1 MSEGPG
7 GPQGATAGGTLAM
20 RMLSQQAMVASQMK
34 RAANDKAIAQMLA
47 AKKSG
52 PPAARLGDE
61 IQHKSFLGALAGA
74 VLGAIVT
81 IAEGCLIMAA
91 CATGPYALV
100 LLPALMY
107 ASYKASDY
115 VEEKQNQLE
124 SWINSF
130 CDTDGAINTGSE
142 NVNINGKP
150 AARAAVTLPPPPPP
164 GAIPEVPQG
173 EPSWGD
179 IATDLL
185 ESAAEKAVPLAKA
198 WGNAVITL
206 TDSNAGFMDRV
217 SAGASLLF
225 PAGPVLME
233 FATMVG
239 GRGEIKKDVDFPE
252 AGEDTALCDKENK
265 PPRIAQGSSNVFIN
279 NQPAARKGDKLE
291 CSAAIVEG
299 SPDVFIGGEQV
310 TYLDIQL
317 EFPPW
322 QRMIL
327 GGITIASYLLPPA
340 GLLGKLGNLARL
352 GKLGNLLGKSGKLLG
367 AKLGALLGKTG
378 KSLKSIANKVI
389 RWVTDPVDPVTGA
402 YCDERTDFTLGQTL
416 PLSFTRFHS
425 SVLPLHGLTG
435 VGWSDSWSEYAWVRE
450 QGNRVD
456 IITQGATLRFAFDG
470 DSDTAV
476 NPYHAQ
482 YILRRRDDYLELFD
496 RDALSSRFFY
506 DAFPGMRLRH
516 PVTDDTSDDR
526 LAHSPGDRMY
536 MLGGMSDTAS
546 NRITFER
553 DSQYRITGVSHTD
566 GIRLKLTYHASGYP
580 RMSYRELYKPD
591 EKPLAIMVPAWN
603 ETGVISNMA
612 ELAATTLDYEN
623 YHIFV
628 GTYPNDPDT
637 QRDVDEVCARFPNV
651 HKVVCARPGPTSKAD
666 CLNNVLDA
674 ITQFERSANFAFAG
688 FILHDAEDVIS
699 PMELRLFNYLVERK
713 DLIQI
718 PVYPFEREWTHFT
731 SMTYIDEFSELHGK
745 DVPVREALAGQVP
758 SAGVGTCF
766 SRRAVTALLAD
777 GDGIAFDVQSLTED
791 YDIGFRLK
799 EKGMTEIFVRFPVV
813 DEAKER
819 EQRKFLQHA
828 RTSNMI
834 CVREYFPD
842 TFSTAVRQKSRWIIG
857 IVFQGFKT
865 HKWTSSLTLNYFL
878 WRDRKGAISNFVSFL
893 AMLVMLQLLLLL
905 AYESLWPDAWH
916 FLSIFSGSAWL
927 MTLLWLNFGLMVNR
941 IVQRVIF
948 VTGYYGL
955 TQGLLSV
962 LRLFW
967 GNLINFMANWR
978 ALKQVLQ
985 HGDPRRVAW
994 DKTTHDFPSVTGDTR
1009 SLRPLGQ
1016 ILLENQVITE
1026 EQLDTALRNR
1036 VEGLRLGGSMLMQG
1050 LISAEQLAQALAEQ
1064 NGVAWESIDAWQIP
1078 SSLIA
1083 EMPASVALH
1092 YAVLPLRLE
1101 NDELIVGSEDGI
1113 DPVSLAA
1120 LTRKVGRKVRYVI
1133 VLRGQIVTGLRHW
1146 YARRR
1151 GHDPRAM
1158 LYNAVQHQWLTE
1170 QQTGEIWRQYVPH
1183 QFLFAEILTTLGHIN
1198 RSAINVLLLRHERSS
1213 LPLGKFLVTEGVI
1226 SQETLDRVLTIQ
1238 RELQV
1243 SMQSLLLK
1251 AGLNTEQV
1259 AQLESENEGE

>member
-100 LLPALMY
+100 LVPALMY

-164 GAIPEVPQG
+164 GAIPEIPQG

-206 TDSNAGFMDRV
+206 TESNAGFMDRV

-310 TYLDIQL
+310 TYLDIQP

-340 GLLGKLGNLARL
+340 GLLEKLGNLAKL

-456 IITQGATLRFAFDG
+456 IISLGATLNFAFDG
-470 DSDTAV
+470 ESDTAV

-526 LAHSPGDRMY
+526 LAHSPADRMY

-566 GIRLKLTYHASGYP
+566 GIRLKLTYHASGYLKAIH
-580 RMSYRELYKPD
+580 RTD
-591 EKPLAIMVPAWN
+591 NGIQTLATYEQDARGRLTEADARLDYHLFYEYDAADRIIRWSDNDQTWSRFTYDAQGRCVTV
-603 ETGVISNMA
+603 TGA
-612 ELAATTLDYEN
+612 EGYYNATLDYGDGCTTVTDGKGIHC
-623 YHIFV
+623 Y
-628 GTYPNDPDT
+628 YYDPDG
-637 QRDVDEVCARFPNV
+637 N
-651 HKVVCARPGPTSKAD
+651 
-666 CLNNVLDA
+666 
-674 ITQFERSANFAFAG
+674 
-688 FILHDAEDVIS
+688 IL
-699 PMELRLFNYLVERK
+699 
-713 DLIQI
+713 
-718 PVYPFEREWTHFT
+718 REAAPDGSTT
-731 SMTYIDEFSELHGK
+731 TYEWDEFHHLLARHSPAGRVEKFEYNAAHGQLSRYTAA
-745 DVPVREALAGQVP
+745 DGAEWLYRYDERGLLSNITDPAGQTWTQLCDERGLPV
-758 SAGVGTCF
+758 
-766 SRRAVTALLAD
+766 
-777 GDGIAFDVQSLTED
+777 SL
-791 YDIGFRLK
+791 
-799 EKGMTEIFVRFPVV
+799 VSP
-813 DEAKER
+813 
-819 EQRKFLQHA
+819 
-828 RTSNMI
+828 
-834 CVREYFPD
+834 
-842 TFSTAVRQKSRWIIG
+842 
-857 IVFQGFKT
+857 QGEET
-865 HKWTSSLTLNYFL
+865 
-878 WRDRKGAISNFVSFL
+878 R
-893 AMLVMLQLLLLL
+893 L
-905 AYESLWPDAWH
+905 AYTA
-916 FLSIFSGSAWL
+916 
-927 MTLLWLNFGLMVNR
+927 
-941 IVQRVIF
+941 
-948 VTGYYGL
+948 
-955 TQGLLSV
+955 QGLLSGIFRQDER
-962 LRLFW
+962 RLGIEYDHHNRPETLTDVMGREHHTEYSGHDLPVKMRGPGGQSVRLQW
-967 GNLINFMANWR
+967 QQHHKLSGIER
-978 ALKQVLQ
+978 AGTGAEGFRYDSCGYLKAQSAGRHRISEETDQYAGGHRLKQAGNTQYDYDAAGRMVSRTKHRDGYRPETERFRWDSRDQLTGYCSAQ
-985 HGDPRRVAW
+985 GELWEYRHDASGRRTEKRCDRKKIRFTYLWDGDSIAEIREYRDDELYSVRHLVFNGFELISQQFSRVRQPHPSVAPQWVTRTNHAVSDLTGRPLMLFNSEGKTVWRPGQTSLWGLALSLPADTGYPDPRGELDPEADPGLLYAGQWRDAESGLCYNRFRYYEPESGMYLVS
-994 DKTTHDFPSVTGDTR
+994 D
-1009 SLRPLGQ
+1009 PLGLQ
-1016 ILLENQVITE
+1016 GG
-1026 EQLDTALRNR
+1026 EQTYRYVPNPLRWIDPLGLNKGASLSKMMNSSSDLM
-1036 VEGLRLGGSMLMQG
+1036 GLRRQP
-1050 LISAEQLAQALAEQ
+1050 Q
-1064 NGVAWESIDAWQIP
+1064 NFW
-1078 SSLIA
+1078 
-1083 EMPASVALH
+1083 
-1092 YAVLPLRLE
+1092 RL
-1101 NDELIVGSEDGI
+1101 
-1113 DPVSLAA
+1113 
-1120 LTRKVGRKVRYVI
+1120 Y
-1133 VLRGQIVTGLRHW
+1133 RGKDI
-1146 YARRR
+1146 
-1151 GHDPRAM
+1151 
-1158 LYNAVQHQWLTE
+1158 
-1170 QQTGEIWRQYVPH
+1170 
-1183 QFLFAEILTTLGHIN
+1183 
-1198 RSAINVLLLRHERSS
+1198 
-1213 LPLGKFLVTEGVI
+1213 
-1226 SQETLDRVLTIQ
+1226 
-1238 RELQV
+1238 
-1243 SMQSLLLK
+1243 
-1251 AGLNTEQV
+1251 
-1259 AQLESENEGE
+1259 

>member
-1 MSEGPG
+1 MDWLLDVF
-7 GPQGATAGGTLAM
+7 ATWLYGLKVIAITLAVIM
-20 RMLSQQAMVASQMK
+20 F
-34 RAANDKAIAQMLA
+34 I
-47 AKKSG
+47 SG
-52 PPAARLGDE
+52 LDDFF
-61 IQHKSFLGALAGA
+61 I
-74 VLGAIVT
+74 
-81 IAEGCLIMAA
+81 
-91 CATGPYALV
+91 
-100 LLPALMY
+100 
-107 ASYKASDY
+107 
-115 VEEKQNQLE
+115 
-124 SWINSF
+124 
-130 CDTDGAINTGSE
+130 
-142 NVNINGKP
+142 
-150 AARAAVTLPPPPPP
+150 
-164 GAIPEVPQG
+164 
-173 EPSWGD
+173 
-179 IATDLL
+179 
-185 ESAAEKAVPLAKA
+185 
-198 WGNAVITL
+198 
-206 TDSNAGFMDRV
+206 
-217 SAGASLLF
+217 
-225 PAGPVLME
+225 
-233 FATMVG
+233 
-239 GRGEIKKDVDFPE
+239 DV
-252 AGEDTALCDKENK
+252 
-265 PPRIAQGSSNVFIN
+265 V
-279 NQPAARKGDKLE
+279 
-291 CSAAIVEG
+291 
-299 SPDVFIGGEQV
+299 
-310 TYLDIQL
+310 Y
-317 EFPPW
+317 
-322 QRMIL
+322 
-327 GGITIASYLLPPA
+327 
-340 GLLGKLGNLARL
+340 
-352 GKLGNLLGKSGKLLG
+352 
-367 AKLGALLGKTG
+367 
-378 KSLKSIANKVI
+378 
-389 RWVTDPVDPVTGA
+389 
-402 YCDERTDFTLGQTL
+402 
-416 PLSFTRFHS
+416 
-425 SVLPLHGLTG
+425 
-435 VGWSDSWSEYAWVRE
+435 WVR
-450 QGNRVD
+450 RIKRKLSV
-456 IITQGATLRFAFDG
+456 
-470 DSDTAV
+470 
-476 NPYHAQ
+476 Y
-482 YILRRRDDYLELFD
+482 RR
-496 RDALSSRFFY
+496 
-506 DAFPGMRLRH
+506 
-516 PVTDDTSDDR
+516 
-526 LAHSPGDRMY
+526 
-536 MLGGMSDTAS
+536 
-546 NRITFER
+546 
-553 DSQYRITGVSHTD
+553 
-566 GIRLKLTYHASGYP
+566 YP

-603 ETGVISNMA
+603 ETGVIGNMA

-893 AMLVMLQLLLLL
+893 AMLVMIQLLLLL

-967 GNLINFMANWR
+967 GNLMNFMANWR

-985 HGDPRRVAW
+985 HGDPRR
-994 DKTTHDFPSVTGDTR
+994 
-1009 SLRPLGQ
+1009 
-1016 ILLENQVITE
+1016 
-1026 EQLDTALRNR
+1026 
-1036 VEGLRLGGSMLMQG
+1036 
-1050 LISAEQLAQALAEQ
+1050 
-1064 NGVAWESIDAWQIP
+1064 VAWESIDAWQIP

-1092 YAVLPLRLE
+1092 YAVLPLRLD

-1170 QQTGEIWRQYVPH
+1170 QQAGEIWRQYVPH

-1226 SQETLDRVLTIQ
+1226 SQETLDRVLTVQ

>member
-1 MSEGPG
+1 MDWLLDVF
-7 GPQGATAGGTLAM
+7 ATWLYGLKVIAITLAVIM
-20 RMLSQQAMVASQMK
+20 F
-34 RAANDKAIAQMLA
+34 I
-47 AKKSG
+47 SG
-52 PPAARLGDE
+52 LDDFF
-61 IQHKSFLGALAGA
+61 I
-74 VLGAIVT
+74 
-81 IAEGCLIMAA
+81 
-91 CATGPYALV
+91 
-100 LLPALMY
+100 
-107 ASYKASDY
+107 
-115 VEEKQNQLE
+115 
-124 SWINSF
+124 
-130 CDTDGAINTGSE
+130 
-142 NVNINGKP
+142 
-150 AARAAVTLPPPPPP
+150 
-164 GAIPEVPQG
+164 
-173 EPSWGD
+173 
-179 IATDLL
+179 
-185 ESAAEKAVPLAKA
+185 
-198 WGNAVITL
+198 
-206 TDSNAGFMDRV
+206 
-217 SAGASLLF
+217 
-225 PAGPVLME
+225 
-233 FATMVG
+233 
-239 GRGEIKKDVDFPE
+239 DV
-252 AGEDTALCDKENK
+252 
-265 PPRIAQGSSNVFIN
+265 V
-279 NQPAARKGDKLE
+279 
-291 CSAAIVEG
+291 
-299 SPDVFIGGEQV
+299 
-310 TYLDIQL
+310 Y
-317 EFPPW
+317 
-322 QRMIL
+322 
-327 GGITIASYLLPPA
+327 
-340 GLLGKLGNLARL
+340 
-352 GKLGNLLGKSGKLLG
+352 
-367 AKLGALLGKTG
+367 
-378 KSLKSIANKVI
+378 
-389 RWVTDPVDPVTGA
+389 
-402 YCDERTDFTLGQTL
+402 
-416 PLSFTRFHS
+416 
-425 SVLPLHGLTG
+425 
-435 VGWSDSWSEYAWVRE
+435 WVR
-450 QGNRVD
+450 RIKRKLSV
-456 IITQGATLRFAFDG
+456 
-470 DSDTAV
+470 
-476 NPYHAQ
+476 Y
-482 YILRRRDDYLELFD
+482 RR
-496 RDALSSRFFY
+496 
-506 DAFPGMRLRH
+506 
-516 PVTDDTSDDR
+516 
-526 LAHSPGDRMY
+526 
-536 MLGGMSDTAS
+536 
-546 NRITFER
+546 
-553 DSQYRITGVSHTD
+553 
-566 GIRLKLTYHASGYP
+566 YP

-603 ETGVISNMA
+603 ETGVIGNMA

-777 GDGIAFDVQSLTED
+777 GDGIAFDVQSLTGD

-893 AMLVMLQLLLLL
+893 AMLVMIQLLLLL

-994 DKTTHDFPSVTGDTR
+994 
-1009 SLRPLGQ
+1009 
-1016 ILLENQVITE
+1016 
-1026 EQLDTALRNR
+1026 
-1036 VEGLRLGGSMLMQG
+1036 
-1050 LISAEQLAQALAEQ
+1050 
-1064 NGVAWESIDAWQIP
+1064 ESIDAWQIP

-1092 YAVLPLRLE
+1092 YAVLPLRLD

-1170 QQTGEIWRQYVPH
+1170 QQAGEIWRQYVPH

>member
-61 IQHKSFLGALAGA
+61 IQHKSFLGALAGG

-603 ETGVISNMA
+603 ETGVIGNMA

>member
-1 MSEGPG
+1 MELKKLMEHISIIPDYRQAWKVEHKLSDILLLTICAVIS
-7 GPQGATAGGTLAM
+7 GAESWEDIEDFGETHLDFLKQYGDFENGIPVHDTIARVVSCISPAKFHECFINWM
-20 RMLSQQAMVASQMK
+20 RDCHSS
-34 RAANDKAIAQMLA
+34 NDKDVIAIDGKTLRHSYD
-47 AKKSG
+47 KS
-52 PPAARLGDE
+52 RRR
-61 IQHKSFLGALAGA
+61 
-74 VLGAIVT
+74 GAIHVISAFST
-81 IAEGCLIMAA
+81 MHS
-91 CATGPYALV
+91 LV
-100 LLPALMY
+100 IGQI
-107 ASYKASDY
+107 KTD
-115 VEEKQNQLE
+115 EKSNE
-124 SWINSF
+124 I
-130 CDTDGAINTGSE
+130 T
-142 NVNINGKP
+142 
-150 AARAAVTLPPPPPP
+150 
-164 GAIPEVPQG
+164 AIPE
-173 EPSWGD
+173 
-179 IATDLL
+179 LL
-185 ESAAEKAVPLAKA
+185 NMLDML
-198 WGNAVITL
+198 AVIMFISGL
-206 TDSNAGFMDRV
+206 DDF
-217 SAGASLLF
+217 F
-225 PAGPVLME
+225 
-233 FATMVG
+233 
-239 GRGEIKKDVDFPE
+239 IDV
-252 AGEDTALCDKENK
+252 
-265 PPRIAQGSSNVFIN
+265 V
-279 NQPAARKGDKLE
+279 
-291 CSAAIVEG
+291 
-299 SPDVFIGGEQV
+299 
-310 TYLDIQL
+310 Y
-317 EFPPW
+317 
-322 QRMIL
+322 
-327 GGITIASYLLPPA
+327 
-340 GLLGKLGNLARL
+340 
-352 GKLGNLLGKSGKLLG
+352 
-367 AKLGALLGKTG
+367 
-378 KSLKSIANKVI
+378 
-389 RWVTDPVDPVTGA
+389 
-402 YCDERTDFTLGQTL
+402 
-416 PLSFTRFHS
+416 
-425 SVLPLHGLTG
+425 
-435 VGWSDSWSEYAWVRE
+435 WVR
-450 QGNRVD
+450 RIKRKLSV
-456 IITQGATLRFAFDG
+456 
-470 DSDTAV
+470 
-476 NPYHAQ
+476 Y
-482 YILRRRDDYLELFD
+482 RR
-496 RDALSSRFFY
+496 
-506 DAFPGMRLRH
+506 
-516 PVTDDTSDDR
+516 
-526 LAHSPGDRMY
+526 
-536 MLGGMSDTAS
+536 
-546 NRITFER
+546 
-553 DSQYRITGVSHTD
+553 
-566 GIRLKLTYHASGYP
+566 YP

-603 ETGVISNMA
+603 ETGVIGNMA

-927 MTLLWLNFGLMVNR
+927 MTLLWLNFGLMFNR

-1009 SLRPLGQ
+1009 SLRSLGQ

>member
-1 MSEGPG
+1 MDWLLDVF
-7 GPQGATAGGTLAM
+7 ATWLYGLKVIAITLAVIM
-20 RMLSQQAMVASQMK
+20 F
-34 RAANDKAIAQMLA
+34 I
-47 AKKSG
+47 SG
-52 PPAARLGDE
+52 LDDFF
-61 IQHKSFLGALAGA
+61 I
-74 VLGAIVT
+74 
-81 IAEGCLIMAA
+81 
-91 CATGPYALV
+91 
-100 LLPALMY
+100 
-107 ASYKASDY
+107 
-115 VEEKQNQLE
+115 
-124 SWINSF
+124 
-130 CDTDGAINTGSE
+130 
-142 NVNINGKP
+142 
-150 AARAAVTLPPPPPP
+150 
-164 GAIPEVPQG
+164 
-173 EPSWGD
+173 
-179 IATDLL
+179 
-185 ESAAEKAVPLAKA
+185 
-198 WGNAVITL
+198 
-206 TDSNAGFMDRV
+206 
-217 SAGASLLF
+217 
-225 PAGPVLME
+225 
-233 FATMVG
+233 
-239 GRGEIKKDVDFPE
+239 DV
-252 AGEDTALCDKENK
+252 
-265 PPRIAQGSSNVFIN
+265 V
-279 NQPAARKGDKLE
+279 
-291 CSAAIVEG
+291 
-299 SPDVFIGGEQV
+299 
-310 TYLDIQL
+310 Y
-317 EFPPW
+317 
-322 QRMIL
+322 
-327 GGITIASYLLPPA
+327 
-340 GLLGKLGNLARL
+340 
-352 GKLGNLLGKSGKLLG
+352 
-367 AKLGALLGKTG
+367 
-378 KSLKSIANKVI
+378 
-389 RWVTDPVDPVTGA
+389 
-402 YCDERTDFTLGQTL
+402 
-416 PLSFTRFHS
+416 
-425 SVLPLHGLTG
+425 
-435 VGWSDSWSEYAWVRE
+435 WVR
-450 QGNRVD
+450 RIKRKLSV
-456 IITQGATLRFAFDG
+456 
-470 DSDTAV
+470 
-476 NPYHAQ
+476 Y
-482 YILRRRDDYLELFD
+482 RR
-496 RDALSSRFFY
+496 
-506 DAFPGMRLRH
+506 
-516 PVTDDTSDDR
+516 
-526 LAHSPGDRMY
+526 
-536 MLGGMSDTAS
+536 
-546 NRITFER
+546 
-553 DSQYRITGVSHTD
+553 
-566 GIRLKLTYHASGYP
+566 YP

-603 ETGVISNMA
+603 ETGVIGNMA

-893 AMLVMLQLLLLL
+893 AMLVMIQLLLLL

-994 DKTTHDFPSVTGDTR
+994 
-1009 SLRPLGQ
+1009 
-1016 ILLENQVITE
+1016 
-1026 EQLDTALRNR
+1026 
-1036 VEGLRLGGSMLMQG
+1036 
-1050 LISAEQLAQALAEQ
+1050 
-1064 NGVAWESIDAWQIP
+1064 ESIDAWQIP

-1092 YAVLPLRLE
+1092 YEVLPLRLD

-1170 QQTGEIWRQYVPH
+1170 QQAGEIWRQYVPH

-1226 SQETLDRVLTIQ
+1226 SQETLDRVLTVQ

>member
-1 MSEGPG
+1 MDWLLDVF
-7 GPQGATAGGTLAM
+7 ATWLYGLKVIAITLAVIM
-20 RMLSQQAMVASQMK
+20 F
-34 RAANDKAIAQMLA
+34 I
-47 AKKSG
+47 SG
-52 PPAARLGDE
+52 LDDFF
-61 IQHKSFLGALAGA
+61 I
-74 VLGAIVT
+74 
-81 IAEGCLIMAA
+81 
-91 CATGPYALV
+91 
-100 LLPALMY
+100 
-107 ASYKASDY
+107 
-115 VEEKQNQLE
+115 
-124 SWINSF
+124 
-130 CDTDGAINTGSE
+130 
-142 NVNINGKP
+142 
-150 AARAAVTLPPPPPP
+150 
-164 GAIPEVPQG
+164 
-173 EPSWGD
+173 
-179 IATDLL
+179 
-185 ESAAEKAVPLAKA
+185 
-198 WGNAVITL
+198 
-206 TDSNAGFMDRV
+206 
-217 SAGASLLF
+217 
-225 PAGPVLME
+225 
-233 FATMVG
+233 
-239 GRGEIKKDVDFPE
+239 DV
-252 AGEDTALCDKENK
+252 
-265 PPRIAQGSSNVFIN
+265 V
-279 NQPAARKGDKLE
+279 
-291 CSAAIVEG
+291 
-299 SPDVFIGGEQV
+299 
-310 TYLDIQL
+310 Y
-317 EFPPW
+317 
-322 QRMIL
+322 
-327 GGITIASYLLPPA
+327 
-340 GLLGKLGNLARL
+340 
-352 GKLGNLLGKSGKLLG
+352 
-367 AKLGALLGKTG
+367 
-378 KSLKSIANKVI
+378 
-389 RWVTDPVDPVTGA
+389 
-402 YCDERTDFTLGQTL
+402 
-416 PLSFTRFHS
+416 
-425 SVLPLHGLTG
+425 
-435 VGWSDSWSEYAWVRE
+435 WVR
-450 QGNRVD
+450 RIKRKLSV
-456 IITQGATLRFAFDG
+456 
-470 DSDTAV
+470 
-476 NPYHAQ
+476 Y
-482 YILRRRDDYLELFD
+482 RR
-496 RDALSSRFFY
+496 
-506 DAFPGMRLRH
+506 
-516 PVTDDTSDDR
+516 
-526 LAHSPGDRMY
+526 
-536 MLGGMSDTAS
+536 
-546 NRITFER
+546 
-553 DSQYRITGVSHTD
+553 
-566 GIRLKLTYHASGYP
+566 YP

-603 ETGVISNMA
+603 ETGVIGNMA

-893 AMLVMLQLLLLL
+893 AMLVMIQLLLLL

-927 MTLLWLNFGLMVNR
+927 MTLLWLNFGLMINR
-941 IVQRVIF
+941 IVQRV
-948 VTGYYGL
+948 
-955 TQGLLSV
+955 
-962 LRLFW
+962 
-967 GNLINFMANWR
+967 
-978 ALKQVLQ
+978 
-985 HGDPRRVAW
+985 
-994 DKTTHDFPSVTGDTR
+994 
-1009 SLRPLGQ
+1009 
-1016 ILLENQVITE
+1016 
-1026 EQLDTALRNR
+1026 
-1036 VEGLRLGGSMLMQG
+1036 
-1050 LISAEQLAQALAEQ
+1050 ISAEQLAQALAEQ

-1092 YAVLPLRLE
+1092 YAVLPLRLD

-1170 QQTGEIWRQYVPH
+1170 QQAGEIWRQYVPH

>member
-1 MSEGPG
+1 MDWLLDVF
-7 GPQGATAGGTLAM
+7 ATWLYGLKVIAITLAVIM
-20 RMLSQQAMVASQMK
+20 F
-34 RAANDKAIAQMLA
+34 I
-47 AKKSG
+47 SG
-52 PPAARLGDE
+52 LDDFF
-61 IQHKSFLGALAGA
+61 I
-74 VLGAIVT
+74 
-81 IAEGCLIMAA
+81 
-91 CATGPYALV
+91 
-100 LLPALMY
+100 
-107 ASYKASDY
+107 
-115 VEEKQNQLE
+115 
-124 SWINSF
+124 
-130 CDTDGAINTGSE
+130 
-142 NVNINGKP
+142 
-150 AARAAVTLPPPPPP
+150 
-164 GAIPEVPQG
+164 
-173 EPSWGD
+173 
-179 IATDLL
+179 
-185 ESAAEKAVPLAKA
+185 
-198 WGNAVITL
+198 
-206 TDSNAGFMDRV
+206 
-217 SAGASLLF
+217 
-225 PAGPVLME
+225 
-233 FATMVG
+233 
-239 GRGEIKKDVDFPE
+239 DV
-252 AGEDTALCDKENK
+252 
-265 PPRIAQGSSNVFIN
+265 V
-279 NQPAARKGDKLE
+279 
-291 CSAAIVEG
+291 
-299 SPDVFIGGEQV
+299 
-310 TYLDIQL
+310 Y
-317 EFPPW
+317 
-322 QRMIL
+322 
-327 GGITIASYLLPPA
+327 
-340 GLLGKLGNLARL
+340 
-352 GKLGNLLGKSGKLLG
+352 
-367 AKLGALLGKTG
+367 
-378 KSLKSIANKVI
+378 
-389 RWVTDPVDPVTGA
+389 
-402 YCDERTDFTLGQTL
+402 
-416 PLSFTRFHS
+416 
-425 SVLPLHGLTG
+425 
-435 VGWSDSWSEYAWVRE
+435 WVR
-450 QGNRVD
+450 RIKRKLSV
-456 IITQGATLRFAFDG
+456 
-470 DSDTAV
+470 
-476 NPYHAQ
+476 Y
-482 YILRRRDDYLELFD
+482 RR
-496 RDALSSRFFY
+496 
-506 DAFPGMRLRH
+506 
-516 PVTDDTSDDR
+516 
-526 LAHSPGDRMY
+526 
-536 MLGGMSDTAS
+536 
-546 NRITFER
+546 
-553 DSQYRITGVSHTD
+553 
-566 GIRLKLTYHASGYP
+566 YP

-603 ETGVISNMA
+603 ETGVIGNMA

-955 TQGLLSV
+955 TQGL
-962 LRLFW
+962 
-967 GNLINFMANWR
+967 
-978 ALKQVLQ
+978 
-985 HGDPRRVAW
+985 
-994 DKTTHDFPSVTGDTR
+994 
-1009 SLRPLGQ
+1009 
-1016 ILLENQVITE
+1016 
-1026 EQLDTALRNR
+1026 
-1036 VEGLRLGGSMLMQG
+1036 
-1050 LISAEQLAQALAEQ
+1050 ISAEQLAQALAEQ

>member
-1 MSEGPG
+1 MDWLLDVF
-7 GPQGATAGGTLAM
+7 ATWLYGLKVIAITLAVIM
-20 RMLSQQAMVASQMK
+20 F
-34 RAANDKAIAQMLA
+34 I
-47 AKKSG
+47 SG
-52 PPAARLGDE
+52 LDDFF
-61 IQHKSFLGALAGA
+61 I
-74 VLGAIVT
+74 
-81 IAEGCLIMAA
+81 
-91 CATGPYALV
+91 
-100 LLPALMY
+100 
-107 ASYKASDY
+107 
-115 VEEKQNQLE
+115 
-124 SWINSF
+124 
-130 CDTDGAINTGSE
+130 
-142 NVNINGKP
+142 
-150 AARAAVTLPPPPPP
+150 
-164 GAIPEVPQG
+164 
-173 EPSWGD
+173 
-179 IATDLL
+179 
-185 ESAAEKAVPLAKA
+185 
-198 WGNAVITL
+198 
-206 TDSNAGFMDRV
+206 
-217 SAGASLLF
+217 
-225 PAGPVLME
+225 
-233 FATMVG
+233 
-239 GRGEIKKDVDFPE
+239 DV
-252 AGEDTALCDKENK
+252 
-265 PPRIAQGSSNVFIN
+265 V
-279 NQPAARKGDKLE
+279 
-291 CSAAIVEG
+291 
-299 SPDVFIGGEQV
+299 
-310 TYLDIQL
+310 Y
-317 EFPPW
+317 
-322 QRMIL
+322 
-327 GGITIASYLLPPA
+327 
-340 GLLGKLGNLARL
+340 
-352 GKLGNLLGKSGKLLG
+352 
-367 AKLGALLGKTG
+367 
-378 KSLKSIANKVI
+378 
-389 RWVTDPVDPVTGA
+389 
-402 YCDERTDFTLGQTL
+402 
-416 PLSFTRFHS
+416 
-425 SVLPLHGLTG
+425 
-435 VGWSDSWSEYAWVRE
+435 WVR
-450 QGNRVD
+450 RIKRKLSV
-456 IITQGATLRFAFDG
+456 
-470 DSDTAV
+470 
-476 NPYHAQ
+476 Y
-482 YILRRRDDYLELFD
+482 RR
-496 RDALSSRFFY
+496 
-506 DAFPGMRLRH
+506 
-516 PVTDDTSDDR
+516 
-526 LAHSPGDRMY
+526 
-536 MLGGMSDTAS
+536 
-546 NRITFER
+546 
-553 DSQYRITGVSHTD
+553 
-566 GIRLKLTYHASGYP
+566 YP

-603 ETGVISNMA
+603 ETGVIGNMA

-905 AYESLWPDAWH
+905 AYESLWPNAWH

-985 HGDPRRVAW
+985 HGDPRR
-994 DKTTHDFPSVTGDTR
+994 
-1009 SLRPLGQ
+1009 
-1016 ILLENQVITE
+1016 
-1026 EQLDTALRNR
+1026 
-1036 VEGLRLGGSMLMQG
+1036 
-1050 LISAEQLAQALAEQ
+1050 
-1064 NGVAWESIDAWQIP
+1064 VAWESIDAWQIP

>member
-1 MSEGPG
+1 MDWLLDVF
-7 GPQGATAGGTLAM
+7 ATWLYGLKVIAITLAVIM
-20 RMLSQQAMVASQMK
+20 F
-34 RAANDKAIAQMLA
+34 I
-47 AKKSG
+47 SG
-52 PPAARLGDE
+52 LDDFF
-61 IQHKSFLGALAGA
+61 I
-74 VLGAIVT
+74 
-81 IAEGCLIMAA
+81 
-91 CATGPYALV
+91 
-100 LLPALMY
+100 
-107 ASYKASDY
+107 
-115 VEEKQNQLE
+115 
-124 SWINSF
+124 
-130 CDTDGAINTGSE
+130 
-142 NVNINGKP
+142 
-150 AARAAVTLPPPPPP
+150 
-164 GAIPEVPQG
+164 
-173 EPSWGD
+173 
-179 IATDLL
+179 
-185 ESAAEKAVPLAKA
+185 
-198 WGNAVITL
+198 
-206 TDSNAGFMDRV
+206 
-217 SAGASLLF
+217 
-225 PAGPVLME
+225 
-233 FATMVG
+233 
-239 GRGEIKKDVDFPE
+239 DV
-252 AGEDTALCDKENK
+252 
-265 PPRIAQGSSNVFIN
+265 V
-279 NQPAARKGDKLE
+279 
-291 CSAAIVEG
+291 
-299 SPDVFIGGEQV
+299 
-310 TYLDIQL
+310 Y
-317 EFPPW
+317 
-322 QRMIL
+322 
-327 GGITIASYLLPPA
+327 
-340 GLLGKLGNLARL
+340 
-352 GKLGNLLGKSGKLLG
+352 
-367 AKLGALLGKTG
+367 
-378 KSLKSIANKVI
+378 
-389 RWVTDPVDPVTGA
+389 
-402 YCDERTDFTLGQTL
+402 
-416 PLSFTRFHS
+416 
-425 SVLPLHGLTG
+425 
-435 VGWSDSWSEYAWVRE
+435 WVR
-450 QGNRVD
+450 RIKRKLSV
-456 IITQGATLRFAFDG
+456 
-470 DSDTAV
+470 
-476 NPYHAQ
+476 Y
-482 YILRRRDDYLELFD
+482 RR
-496 RDALSSRFFY
+496 
-506 DAFPGMRLRH
+506 
-516 PVTDDTSDDR
+516 
-526 LAHSPGDRMY
+526 
-536 MLGGMSDTAS
+536 
-546 NRITFER
+546 
-553 DSQYRITGVSHTD
+553 
-566 GIRLKLTYHASGYP
+566 YP

-603 ETGVISNMA
+603 ETGVIGNMA

-893 AMLVMLQLLLLL
+893 AMLVMIQLLLLL

-994 DKTTHDFPSVTGDTR
+994 
-1009 SLRPLGQ
+1009 
-1016 ILLENQVITE
+1016 
-1026 EQLDTALRNR
+1026 
-1036 VEGLRLGGSMLMQG
+1036 
-1050 LISAEQLAQALAEQ
+1050 
-1064 NGVAWESIDAWQIP
+1064 ESIDAWQIP

-1083 EMPASVALH
+1083 KMPASVALH
-1092 YAVLPLRLE
+1092 YAVLPLRLD

-1170 QQTGEIWRQYVPH
+1170 QQAGEIWRQYVPH

-1226 SQETLDRVLTIQ
+1226 SQETLDRVLTVQ

>member
-1 MSEGPG
+1 MDWLLDVF
-7 GPQGATAGGTLAM
+7 ATWLYGLKVIAITLAVIM
-20 RMLSQQAMVASQMK
+20 F
-34 RAANDKAIAQMLA
+34 I
-47 AKKSG
+47 SG
-52 PPAARLGDE
+52 LDDFF
-61 IQHKSFLGALAGA
+61 I
-74 VLGAIVT
+74 
-81 IAEGCLIMAA
+81 
-91 CATGPYALV
+91 
-100 LLPALMY
+100 
-107 ASYKASDY
+107 
-115 VEEKQNQLE
+115 
-124 SWINSF
+124 
-130 CDTDGAINTGSE
+130 
-142 NVNINGKP
+142 
-150 AARAAVTLPPPPPP
+150 
-164 GAIPEVPQG
+164 
-173 EPSWGD
+173 
-179 IATDLL
+179 
-185 ESAAEKAVPLAKA
+185 
-198 WGNAVITL
+198 
-206 TDSNAGFMDRV
+206 
-217 SAGASLLF
+217 
-225 PAGPVLME
+225 
-233 FATMVG
+233 
-239 GRGEIKKDVDFPE
+239 DV
-252 AGEDTALCDKENK
+252 
-265 PPRIAQGSSNVFIN
+265 V
-279 NQPAARKGDKLE
+279 
-291 CSAAIVEG
+291 
-299 SPDVFIGGEQV
+299 
-310 TYLDIQL
+310 Y
-317 EFPPW
+317 
-322 QRMIL
+322 
-327 GGITIASYLLPPA
+327 
-340 GLLGKLGNLARL
+340 
-352 GKLGNLLGKSGKLLG
+352 
-367 AKLGALLGKTG
+367 
-378 KSLKSIANKVI
+378 
-389 RWVTDPVDPVTGA
+389 
-402 YCDERTDFTLGQTL
+402 
-416 PLSFTRFHS
+416 
-425 SVLPLHGLTG
+425 
-435 VGWSDSWSEYAWVRE
+435 WVR
-450 QGNRVD
+450 RIKRKLSV
-456 IITQGATLRFAFDG
+456 
-470 DSDTAV
+470 
-476 NPYHAQ
+476 Y
-482 YILRRRDDYLELFD
+482 RR
-496 RDALSSRFFY
+496 
-506 DAFPGMRLRH
+506 
-516 PVTDDTSDDR
+516 
-526 LAHSPGDRMY
+526 
-536 MLGGMSDTAS
+536 
-546 NRITFER
+546 
-553 DSQYRITGVSHTD
+553 
-566 GIRLKLTYHASGYP
+566 YP

-603 ETGVISNMA
+603 ETGVIGNMA

-799 EKGMTEIFVRFPVV
+799 EKGMTELFVRFPVV

-893 AMLVMLQLLLLL
+893 AMLVMIQLLLLL

-994 DKTTHDFPSVTGDTR
+994 
-1009 SLRPLGQ
+1009 
-1016 ILLENQVITE
+1016 
-1026 EQLDTALRNR
+1026 
-1036 VEGLRLGGSMLMQG
+1036 
-1050 LISAEQLAQALAEQ
+1050 
-1064 NGVAWESIDAWQIP
+1064 ESIDAWQIP

-1092 YAVLPLRLE
+1092 YAVLPLRLD

-1170 QQTGEIWRQYVPH
+1170 QQAGEIWRQYVPH

-1226 SQETLDRVLTIQ
+1226 SQETLDRVLTVQ

>member
-1 MSEGPG
+1 MDWLLDVF
-7 GPQGATAGGTLAM
+7 ATWLYGLKVIAITLAVIM
-20 RMLSQQAMVASQMK
+20 F
-34 RAANDKAIAQMLA
+34 I
-47 AKKSG
+47 SG
-52 PPAARLGDE
+52 LDDFF
-61 IQHKSFLGALAGA
+61 I
-74 VLGAIVT
+74 
-81 IAEGCLIMAA
+81 
-91 CATGPYALV
+91 
-100 LLPALMY
+100 
-107 ASYKASDY
+107 
-115 VEEKQNQLE
+115 
-124 SWINSF
+124 
-130 CDTDGAINTGSE
+130 
-142 NVNINGKP
+142 
-150 AARAAVTLPPPPPP
+150 
-164 GAIPEVPQG
+164 
-173 EPSWGD
+173 
-179 IATDLL
+179 
-185 ESAAEKAVPLAKA
+185 
-198 WGNAVITL
+198 
-206 TDSNAGFMDRV
+206 
-217 SAGASLLF
+217 
-225 PAGPVLME
+225 
-233 FATMVG
+233 
-239 GRGEIKKDVDFPE
+239 DV
-252 AGEDTALCDKENK
+252 
-265 PPRIAQGSSNVFIN
+265 V
-279 NQPAARKGDKLE
+279 
-291 CSAAIVEG
+291 
-299 SPDVFIGGEQV
+299 
-310 TYLDIQL
+310 Y
-317 EFPPW
+317 
-322 QRMIL
+322 
-327 GGITIASYLLPPA
+327 
-340 GLLGKLGNLARL
+340 
-352 GKLGNLLGKSGKLLG
+352 
-367 AKLGALLGKTG
+367 
-378 KSLKSIANKVI
+378 
-389 RWVTDPVDPVTGA
+389 
-402 YCDERTDFTLGQTL
+402 
-416 PLSFTRFHS
+416 
-425 SVLPLHGLTG
+425 
-435 VGWSDSWSEYAWVRE
+435 WVR
-450 QGNRVD
+450 RIKRKLSV
-456 IITQGATLRFAFDG
+456 
-470 DSDTAV
+470 
-476 NPYHAQ
+476 Y
-482 YILRRRDDYLELFD
+482 RR
-496 RDALSSRFFY
+496 
-506 DAFPGMRLRH
+506 
-516 PVTDDTSDDR
+516 
-526 LAHSPGDRMY
+526 
-536 MLGGMSDTAS
+536 
-546 NRITFER
+546 
-553 DSQYRITGVSHTD
+553 
-566 GIRLKLTYHASGYP
+566 YP

-603 ETGVISNMA
+603 ETGVIGNMA

-777 GDGIAFDVQSLTED
+777 GDGIAFDVQSLPED

-893 AMLVMLQLLLLL
+893 AMLVMIQLLLLL

-994 DKTTHDFPSVTGDTR
+994 
-1009 SLRPLGQ
+1009 
-1016 ILLENQVITE
+1016 
-1026 EQLDTALRNR
+1026 
-1036 VEGLRLGGSMLMQG
+1036 
-1050 LISAEQLAQALAEQ
+1050 
-1064 NGVAWESIDAWQIP
+1064 ESIDAWQIP

-1092 YAVLPLRLE
+1092 YAVLPLRLD

-1170 QQTGEIWRQYVPH
+1170 QQAGEIWRQYVPH

>member
-1 MSEGPG
+1 MSTGLRF
-7 GPQGATAGGTLAM
+7 TLEVDGLPPDAFAVVSFH
-20 RMLSQQAMVASQMK
+20 LNQSLSSLFSLDLSLVSQQFLSLEFAQVLDKMAYLTIWQGDEVQRRVK
-34 RAANDKAIAQMLA
+34 GVVTWFELGENDKNQMLYSMKVHPPLWRA
-47 AKKSG
+47 GLRQNFRIFQNEDIKSI
-52 PPAARLGDE
+52 LGTMLQENGVTEWSPLFSEPHPSREFCVQYGETDYD
-61 IQHKSFLGALAGA
+61 FL
-74 VLGAIVT
+74 
-81 IAEGCLIMAA
+81 CRMAA
-91 CATGPYALV
+91 EEGIFFYEEHAYKSTDQSLV
-100 LLPALMY
+100 L
-107 ASYKASDY
+107 
-115 VEEKQNQLE
+115 
-124 SWINSF
+124 
-130 CDTDGAINTGSE
+130 CDTVRHLPESFEIPWNPNTRTEVS
-142 NVNINGKP
+142 
-150 AARAAVTLPPPPPP
+150 TLC
-164 GAIPEVPQG
+164 ISQFRY
-173 EPSWGD
+173 
-179 IATDLL
+179 
-185 ESAAEKAVPLAKA
+185 SA
-198 WGNAVITL
+198 
-206 TDSNAGFMDRV
+206 
-217 SAGASLLF
+217 
-225 PAGPVLME
+225 
-233 FATMVG
+233 
-239 GRGEIKKDVDFPE
+239 
-252 AGEDTALCDKENK
+252 
-265 PPRIAQGSSNVFIN
+265 Q
-279 NQPAARKGDKLE
+279 
-291 CSAAIVEG
+291 
-299 SPDVFIGGEQV
+299 
-310 TYLDIQL
+310 
-317 EFPPW
+317 
-322 QRMIL
+322 
-327 GGITIASYLLPPA
+327 
-340 GLLGKLGNLARL
+340 
-352 GKLGNLLGKSGKLLG
+352 
-367 AKLGALLGKTG
+367 
-378 KSLKSIANKVI
+378 I
-389 RWVTDPVDPVTGA
+389 RP
-402 YCDERTDFTLGQTL
+402 
-416 PLSFTRFHS
+416 S
-425 SVLPLHGLTG
+425 SVVTKDYTFKRP
-435 VGWSDSWSEYAWVRE
+435 GWP
-450 QGNRVD
+450 G
-456 IITQGATLRFAFDG
+456 RFDQEG
-470 DSDTAV
+470 
-476 NPYHAQ
+476 Q
-482 YILRRRDDYLELFD
+482 YQD
-496 RDALSSRFFY
+496 
-506 DAFPGMRLRH
+506 
-516 PVTDDTSDDR
+516 
-526 LAHSPGDRMY
+526 
-536 MLGGMSDTAS
+536 
-546 NRITFER
+546 
-553 DSQYRITGVSHTD
+553 
-566 GIRLKLTYHASGYP
+566 YP

-603 ETGVISNMA
+603 ETGVIGNMA

-905 AYESLWPDAWH
+905 AYESLWPNAWH

>member
-1 MSEGPG
+1 MDWLLDVF
-7 GPQGATAGGTLAM
+7 ATWLYGLKVIAITLAVIM
-20 RMLSQQAMVASQMK
+20 F
-34 RAANDKAIAQMLA
+34 I
-47 AKKSG
+47 SG
-52 PPAARLGDE
+52 LDDFF
-61 IQHKSFLGALAGA
+61 I
-74 VLGAIVT
+74 
-81 IAEGCLIMAA
+81 
-91 CATGPYALV
+91 
-100 LLPALMY
+100 
-107 ASYKASDY
+107 
-115 VEEKQNQLE
+115 
-124 SWINSF
+124 
-130 CDTDGAINTGSE
+130 
-142 NVNINGKP
+142 
-150 AARAAVTLPPPPPP
+150 
-164 GAIPEVPQG
+164 
-173 EPSWGD
+173 
-179 IATDLL
+179 
-185 ESAAEKAVPLAKA
+185 
-198 WGNAVITL
+198 
-206 TDSNAGFMDRV
+206 
-217 SAGASLLF
+217 
-225 PAGPVLME
+225 
-233 FATMVG
+233 
-239 GRGEIKKDVDFPE
+239 DV
-252 AGEDTALCDKENK
+252 
-265 PPRIAQGSSNVFIN
+265 V
-279 NQPAARKGDKLE
+279 
-291 CSAAIVEG
+291 
-299 SPDVFIGGEQV
+299 
-310 TYLDIQL
+310 Y
-317 EFPPW
+317 
-322 QRMIL
+322 
-327 GGITIASYLLPPA
+327 
-340 GLLGKLGNLARL
+340 
-352 GKLGNLLGKSGKLLG
+352 
-367 AKLGALLGKTG
+367 
-378 KSLKSIANKVI
+378 
-389 RWVTDPVDPVTGA
+389 
-402 YCDERTDFTLGQTL
+402 
-416 PLSFTRFHS
+416 
-425 SVLPLHGLTG
+425 
-435 VGWSDSWSEYAWVRE
+435 WVR
-450 QGNRVD
+450 RIKRKLSV
-456 IITQGATLRFAFDG
+456 
-470 DSDTAV
+470 
-476 NPYHAQ
+476 Y
-482 YILRRRDDYLELFD
+482 RR
-496 RDALSSRFFY
+496 
-506 DAFPGMRLRH
+506 
-516 PVTDDTSDDR
+516 
-526 LAHSPGDRMY
+526 
-536 MLGGMSDTAS
+536 
-546 NRITFER
+546 
-553 DSQYRITGVSHTD
+553 
-566 GIRLKLTYHASGYP
+566 YP

-603 ETGVISNMA
+603 ETGVIGNMA

-893 AMLVMLQLLLLL
+893 AMLVMIQLLLLL

-955 TQGLLSV
+955 T
-962 LRLFW
+962 
-967 GNLINFMANWR
+967 
-978 ALKQVLQ
+978 
-985 HGDPRRVAW
+985 
-994 DKTTHDFPSVTGDTR
+994 
-1009 SLRPLGQ
+1009 
-1016 ILLENQVITE
+1016 
-1026 EQLDTALRNR
+1026 
-1036 VEGLRLGGSMLMQG
+1036 QG

-1170 QQTGEIWRQYVPH
+1170 QQAGEIWRQYVPH

-1251 AGLNTEQV
+1251 AGLNTEKV

>member
-1 MSEGPG
+1 MDWLLDVF
-7 GPQGATAGGTLAM
+7 ATWLYGLKVIAITLAVIM
-20 RMLSQQAMVASQMK
+20 F
-34 RAANDKAIAQMLA
+34 I
-47 AKKSG
+47 SG
-52 PPAARLGDE
+52 LDDFF
-61 IQHKSFLGALAGA
+61 I
-74 VLGAIVT
+74 
-81 IAEGCLIMAA
+81 
-91 CATGPYALV
+91 
-100 LLPALMY
+100 
-107 ASYKASDY
+107 
-115 VEEKQNQLE
+115 
-124 SWINSF
+124 
-130 CDTDGAINTGSE
+130 
-142 NVNINGKP
+142 
-150 AARAAVTLPPPPPP
+150 
-164 GAIPEVPQG
+164 
-173 EPSWGD
+173 
-179 IATDLL
+179 
-185 ESAAEKAVPLAKA
+185 
-198 WGNAVITL
+198 
-206 TDSNAGFMDRV
+206 
-217 SAGASLLF
+217 
-225 PAGPVLME
+225 
-233 FATMVG
+233 
-239 GRGEIKKDVDFPE
+239 DV
-252 AGEDTALCDKENK
+252 
-265 PPRIAQGSSNVFIN
+265 V
-279 NQPAARKGDKLE
+279 
-291 CSAAIVEG
+291 
-299 SPDVFIGGEQV
+299 
-310 TYLDIQL
+310 Y
-317 EFPPW
+317 
-322 QRMIL
+322 
-327 GGITIASYLLPPA
+327 
-340 GLLGKLGNLARL
+340 
-352 GKLGNLLGKSGKLLG
+352 
-367 AKLGALLGKTG
+367 
-378 KSLKSIANKVI
+378 
-389 RWVTDPVDPVTGA
+389 
-402 YCDERTDFTLGQTL
+402 
-416 PLSFTRFHS
+416 
-425 SVLPLHGLTG
+425 
-435 VGWSDSWSEYAWVRE
+435 WVR
-450 QGNRVD
+450 RIKRKLSV
-456 IITQGATLRFAFDG
+456 
-470 DSDTAV
+470 
-476 NPYHAQ
+476 Y
-482 YILRRRDDYLELFD
+482 RR
-496 RDALSSRFFY
+496 
-506 DAFPGMRLRH
+506 
-516 PVTDDTSDDR
+516 
-526 LAHSPGDRMY
+526 
-536 MLGGMSDTAS
+536 
-546 NRITFER
+546 
-553 DSQYRITGVSHTD
+553 
-566 GIRLKLTYHASGYP
+566 YP

-603 ETGVISNMA
+603 ETGVIGNMA

-905 AYESLWPDAWH
+905 AYESLWPNAWH

-955 TQGLLSV
+955 T
-962 LRLFW
+962 
-967 GNLINFMANWR
+967 
-978 ALKQVLQ
+978 
-985 HGDPRRVAW
+985 
-994 DKTTHDFPSVTGDTR
+994 
-1009 SLRPLGQ
+1009 
-1016 ILLENQVITE
+1016 
-1026 EQLDTALRNR
+1026 
-1036 VEGLRLGGSMLMQG
+1036 QG

>member
-1 MSEGPG
+1 VDWLLDVF
-7 GPQGATAGGTLAM
+7 ATWLYGLKVIAITLAVIM
-20 RMLSQQAMVASQMK
+20 F
-34 RAANDKAIAQMLA
+34 I
-47 AKKSG
+47 SG
-52 PPAARLGDE
+52 LDDFF
-61 IQHKSFLGALAGA
+61 I
-74 VLGAIVT
+74 
-81 IAEGCLIMAA
+81 
-91 CATGPYALV
+91 
-100 LLPALMY
+100 
-107 ASYKASDY
+107 
-115 VEEKQNQLE
+115 
-124 SWINSF
+124 
-130 CDTDGAINTGSE
+130 
-142 NVNINGKP
+142 
-150 AARAAVTLPPPPPP
+150 
-164 GAIPEVPQG
+164 
-173 EPSWGD
+173 
-179 IATDLL
+179 
-185 ESAAEKAVPLAKA
+185 
-198 WGNAVITL
+198 
-206 TDSNAGFMDRV
+206 
-217 SAGASLLF
+217 
-225 PAGPVLME
+225 
-233 FATMVG
+233 
-239 GRGEIKKDVDFPE
+239 DV
-252 AGEDTALCDKENK
+252 
-265 PPRIAQGSSNVFIN
+265 V
-279 NQPAARKGDKLE
+279 
-291 CSAAIVEG
+291 
-299 SPDVFIGGEQV
+299 
-310 TYLDIQL
+310 Y
-317 EFPPW
+317 
-322 QRMIL
+322 
-327 GGITIASYLLPPA
+327 
-340 GLLGKLGNLARL
+340 
-352 GKLGNLLGKSGKLLG
+352 
-367 AKLGALLGKTG
+367 
-378 KSLKSIANKVI
+378 
-389 RWVTDPVDPVTGA
+389 
-402 YCDERTDFTLGQTL
+402 
-416 PLSFTRFHS
+416 
-425 SVLPLHGLTG
+425 
-435 VGWSDSWSEYAWVRE
+435 WVR
-450 QGNRVD
+450 RIKRKLSV
-456 IITQGATLRFAFDG
+456 
-470 DSDTAV
+470 
-476 NPYHAQ
+476 Y
-482 YILRRRDDYLELFD
+482 RR
-496 RDALSSRFFY
+496 
-506 DAFPGMRLRH
+506 
-516 PVTDDTSDDR
+516 
-526 LAHSPGDRMY
+526 
-536 MLGGMSDTAS
+536 
-546 NRITFER
+546 
-553 DSQYRITGVSHTD
+553 
-566 GIRLKLTYHASGYP
+566 YP

-603 ETGVISNMA
+603 ETGVIGNMA

-893 AMLVMLQLLLLL
+893 AMLVMIQLLLLL

-994 DKTTHDFPSVTGDTR
+994 
-1009 SLRPLGQ
+1009 
-1016 ILLENQVITE
+1016 
-1026 EQLDTALRNR
+1026 
-1036 VEGLRLGGSMLMQG
+1036 
-1050 LISAEQLAQALAEQ
+1050 
-1064 NGVAWESIDAWQIP
+1064 ESIDAWQIP

-1092 YAVLPLRLE
+1092 YAVLPLRLD

-1170 QQTGEIWRQYVPH
+1170 QQAGEIWRQYVPH

-1226 SQETLDRVLTIQ
+1226 SQETLDRVLTVQ